1 LLVVVWDEN
10 DFDFTHSNNIPM
22 VIDGGPRLVQPG
34 VNNSDVNHFD
44 LLKTLEG
51 YYGLAPT
58 GLAAT
63 ADGLPSNGGGKLI
76 KQPVAEAQQTL
87 GDGNHT
93 ADIAL
98 LRNYMASSFA
108 TSSDGQGGTLIS
120 EAAQGGSQPP
130 LIAQPHV

>member
-1 LLVVVWDEN
+1 
-10 DFDFTHSNNIPM
+10 M
-22 VIDGGPRLVQPG
+22 VIDGDPRLVQPG

-51 YYGLAPT
+51 YYALAPT

-63 ADGLPSNGGGKLI
+63 ADGLPTNGGGKLI
-76 KQPVAEAQQTL
+76 KEPVTEDAH
-87 GDGNHT
+87 GDGNRA

-98 LRNYMASSFA
+98 LRNFMASSFA
-108 TSSDGQGGTLIS
+108 TSTDGHGGTLIS

-130 LIAQPHV
+130 LITQPHA

>member
-1 LLVVVWDEN
+1 MS
-10 DFDFTHSNNIPM
+10 TISIYSRHSRAIT
-22 VIDGGPRLVQPG
+22 V
-34 VNNSDVNHFD
+34 SH
-44 LLKTLEG
+44 
-51 YYGLAPT
+51 PT

-76 KQPVAEAQQTL
+76 KQPVAEDAL
-87 GDGNHT
+87 GEGNHT

-108 TSSDGQGGTLIS
+108 ASSDGHGGTLIS

-130 LIAQPHV
+130 LITQPHA

>member
-1 LLVVVWDEN
+1 MLIGLVGFISIATCLAVGKSSRKSPSR
-10 DFDFTHSNNIPM
+10 FAFTSA
-22 VIDGGPRLVQPG
+22 V
-34 VNNSDVNHFD
+34 
-44 LLKTLEG
+44 K
-51 YYGLAPT
+51 
-58 GLAAT
+58 
-63 ADGLPSNGGGKLI
+63 KLR
-76 KQPVAEAQQTL
+76 PVALPPGRARLTTRPSL
-87 GDGNHT
+87 TGSSAAMNT